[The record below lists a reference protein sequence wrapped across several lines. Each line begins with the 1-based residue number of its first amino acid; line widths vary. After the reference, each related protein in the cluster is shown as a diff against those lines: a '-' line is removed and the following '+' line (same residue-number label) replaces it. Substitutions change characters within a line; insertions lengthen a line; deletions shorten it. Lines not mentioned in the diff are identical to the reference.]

1 MRVLTIYILTAVV
14 ALGATTACKSKQ
26 TATSTTSAAQV
37 SYTGEQ
43 TIIYRTRTN
52 YSRYVPVTMNAEK
65 TEIVAY
71 PAPSDVYRAGK
82 LAYPTPLA
90 DGYLLD
96 NRGVGVNSV
105 FLKLTYEEYSKLAQV
120 PSLAEMQ
127 AMILDKDPFLRIYNL
142 GTRSRFKDEVV
153 EINNIINK
161 NELEQYKR
169 LK

>member
-1 MRVLTIYILTAVV
+1 MKLTTYIFITVV
-14 ALGATTACKSKQ
+14 ALCAIAACKSKQ
-26 TATSTTSAAQV
+26 TALAVAEV

-52 YSRYVPVTMNAEK
+52 YSRYVPVTMNADK

-71 PAPSDVYRAGK
+71 PAPSDVYRNGK

-96 NRGVGVNSV
+96 NRGVGINSV
-105 FLKLTYEEYSKLAQV
+105 FLKLTYEEYSKLNQV
-120 PSLAEMQ
+120 PSLAEMKG
-127 AMILDKDPFLRIYNL
+127 MILDKDPFLRIYNL
-142 GTRSRFKDEVV
+142 GTRGRFKDEVA
-153 EINNIINK
+153 EINDIINK
-161 NELEQYKR
+161 NELERYKR

>member
-1 MRVLTIYILTAVV
+1 
-14 ALGATTACKSKQ
+14 
-26 TATSTTSAAQV
+26 
-37 SYTGEQ
+37 
-43 TIIYRTRTN
+43 
-52 YSRYVPVTMNAEK
+52 
-65 TEIVAY
+65 
-71 PAPSDVYRAGK
+71 VYRAGK